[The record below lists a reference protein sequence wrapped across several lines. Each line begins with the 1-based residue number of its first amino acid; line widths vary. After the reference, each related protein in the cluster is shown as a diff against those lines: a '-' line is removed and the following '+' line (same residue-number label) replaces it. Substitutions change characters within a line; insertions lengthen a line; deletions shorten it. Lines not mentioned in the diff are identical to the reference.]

1 MRRWELT
8 DLVARATD
16 ALEGKIRQIDKET
29 GLAHHE
35 VLYGALDAL
44 ERATEYLSEGKKD
57 S

>member
-1 MRRWELT
+1 MRRRELT

-29 GLAHHE
+29 GFTHHE
-35 VLYGALDAL
+35 VLFDALDAL

-57 S
+57 T

>member
-1 MRRWELT
+1 MRKRELT

-29 GLAHHE
+29 GLEHHE

-44 ERATEYLSEGKKD
+44 ERATEYLSEGKRD
-57 S
+57 A